1 MSILNNPAGNMKP
14 GNIIASPASAVSGYL
29 LCNGSTVSRTVYA
42 GLYAKIGTKYG
53 SGDGSTTF
61 NLPDFRG
68 CFLRGYLSGTSAAIG
83 TKQAEGLP
91 NITGN
96 FGASYAYSVKTA
108 TGAFRALA
116 GSNASPAT
124 QAVPV
129 GNNAFSFDASRSN
142 GLYGDSS
149 HVTPINHAINYFIKY

>member
-29 LCNGSTVSRTVYA
+29 FCNGATVSRTVYA

-91 NITGN
+91 NITGVSSA
-96 FGASYAYSVKTA
+96 FSYGALEDTA
-108 TGAFRALA
+108 TGAFDWVGNVGNAPAA
-116 GSNASPAT
+116 GTVVAANAVRFTASKSNAIY
-124 QAVPV
+124 
-129 GNNAFSFDASRSN
+129 N
-142 GLYGDSS
+142 GS
-149 HVTPINHAINYFIKY
+149 HVTPLNHAINYFIKY